1 MKLSTTAQPWL
12 TVGLA
17 FLFIALMGPN
27 KLPRRERRLLAASPA
42 TRRRIWRRLVSNTR
56 LRLQQRLR
64 RYLSVAGRR
73 PAMRVELE
81 LLLTRRVRMRAGLM
95 AVHRRNATSD
105 RLAVSCRWREQGK
118 RRKRAPVVLNVVNNQ
133 WAISTFQGFAGG
145 EQRSFAARG
154 PGLGLAGLRI
164 DGNDFL
170 AVYAATAWA
179 AERARAGHDR
189 RRALRVRIRRHA
201 GTNDPRWQSQSYHR
215 RRHDDRRNRPR
226 PGQVGKFAL
235 CIMD

>member
-1 MKLSTTAQPWL
+1 MRARTLTLTLTLRTAKRLGSRAAVLDDARPGACAPAGRHIIMKLSTTAQPWL

-118 RRKRAPVVLNVVNNQ
+118 RRKRA
-133 WAISTFQGFAGG
+133 GG
-145 EQRSFAARG
+145 AQHYTYES
-154 PGLGLAGLRI
+154 
-164 DGNDFL
+164 
-170 AVYAATAWA
+170 
-179 AERARAGHDR
+179 ERATTGKRV
-189 RRALRVRIRRHA
+189 LRLMSEINFNESTVIRTVPIQFDCHTSLSLA
-201 GTNDPRWQSQSYHR
+201 PYLVTPTG
-215 RRHDDRRNRPR
+215 
-226 PGQVGKFAL
+226 
-235 CIMD
+235 